1 MLKELKDINIQ
12 EFAVKKE
19 PIEDCTIQPESPKWY
34 MP

>member
-1 MLKELKDINIQ
+1 MLKELQDIKIQ
-12 EFAVKKE
+12 AFAVMEE